1 MFLFSLVSV
10 GCLKILWIN
19 QKYYLSMLC
28 VKQYKKPR
36 PAYYTHM
43 ADKTRK
49 YAESPGRIAVLSDI
63 LYRVINNNC

>member
-1 MFLFSLVSV
+1 M
-10 GCLKILWIN
+10 
-19 QKYYLSMLC
+19 
-28 VKQYKKPR
+28 KQYKKPR

-63 LYRVINNNC
+63 LYRVINNDC